1 MMECRW
7 WDSNP
12 HGFPNDF
19 ESFASAIPPHR
30 LIFNFGT
37 LVPVSEDWRDVQ
49 EGCKKSCFDKLSKF
63 NEYSWISC
71 TDTKNHEADFE
82 SFASAIPPH
91 RLIFNFGTLV
101 PVSEDWRDVQEGCK
115 KSCFDKL
122 SKFNEYSWISCT
134 DTKNHEADFESPSS
148 AIPTHRRIAFERLLL
163 YRILWVKSRGSFAP
177 FSNRPVRC
185 KIHNSG
191 SCPAARAV
199 LH

>member
-71 TDTKNHEADFE
+71 TDM
-82 SFASAIPPH
+82 
-91 RLIFNFGTLV
+91 
-101 PVSEDWRDVQEGCK
+101 
-115 KSCFDKL
+115 
-122 SKFNEYSWISCT
+122 
-134 DTKNHEADFESPSS
+134 KNHEADFESPSS
-148 AIPTHRRIAFERLLL
+148 AIPTHRRMFLNDF
-163 YRILWVKSRGSFAP
+163 YYTGFY
-177 FSNRPVRC
+177 
-185 KIHNSG
+185 G
-191 SCPAARAV
+191 
-199 LH
+199 